1 MATQTVVKFEDFK
14 ADGTVRR
21 VRYLYDDV
29 SLFLT
34 AVLMFNNTTDIPLP
48 AKATV
53 NANGRSFSR
62 TEPPGGPTAVEF
74 VQTIAT
80 NAAQRMELFVNAT
93 NGRLDGVD
101 WQIG

>member
-21 VRYLYDDV
+21 VRYQYDDV

-62 TEPPGGPTAVEF
+62 TEPPGGSTL
-74 VQTIAT
+74 QTIAT
-80 NAAQRMELFVNAT
+80 NAAQLSSS
-93 NGRLDGVD
+93 
-101 WQIG
+101 